1 MVELKVR
8 IKRERLLEQI
18 LTLASTWLK
27 VLIFLD
33 TYVIKIYHYHLHLC
47 NVIIA
52 IISIIVTMIL
62 KKVPGGEQ
70 CRREL

>member
-33 TYVIKIYHYHLHLC
+33 TYVIKIYHYHLH
-47 NVIIA
+47 I
-52 IISIIVTMIL
+52 
-62 KKVPGGEQ
+62 
-70 CRREL
+70 

>member
-33 TYVIKIYHYHLHLC
+33 TYVIKIYHYHLHIYNYHHC
-47 NVIIA
+47 YHQHHRHHGD
-52 IISIIVTMIL
+52 
-62 KKVPGGEQ
+62 KKGAG
-70 CRREL
+70 R